1 MRKGWYIVGR
11 VTLLLLAAV
20 WLQTT
25 AHALVCHSDNALY
38 GHCDDGGAASECVCI
53 CACHAAVEPA
63 DALDYRA
70 SERTVFVP
78 SVYVNQ
84 RGTSIPADIF
94 RPPLANS

>member
-1 MRKGWYIVGR
+1 MRKAWHIIGR

-25 AHALVCHSDNALY
+25 AHLLVCHSHNALY
-38 GHCDDGGAASECVCI
+38 GHCDDGGTESECVCI

-63 DALDYRA
+63 DTLDYRS
-70 SERTVFVP
+70 SERTGFVP
-78 SVYVNQ
+78 SVYVTL